1 MKSADKIKKEL
12 HEYIDRINDD
22 ETLWLLHEEVVGLV
36 KTGQSKK
43 DEEDYLTEEQQ
54 KQLDEAIRQAGA
66 GEFIT
71 EEEYLNATAR
81 WRTK

>member
-36 KTGQSKK
+36 KTGK
-43 DEEDYLTEEQQ
+43 
-54 KQLDEAIRQAGA
+54 
-66 GEFIT
+66 
-71 EEEYLNATAR
+71 
-81 WRTK
+81 